1 MSNLFTR
8 RHPLIVTFD
17 GDGAGASGGGNGGGG
32 NGGGEN
38 GGDNGG
44 ENSGNSSYTPPA
56 TQADLDR
63 IVEARLARERDKFK
77 GYDDLKAKAA
87 KWDQLEDEKKTPS
100 EKAIEEARA
109 QAAGETSAKYERRI
123 ASTEIK
129 SIAATVG
136 FLDPADALAVLGD
149 EVPKKDDEIDVDE
162 LKKRVEK
169 LAADKPYLVKEASRK
184 PRTRPTPRAGD
195 QQDDDTANQGGKGK
209 AAAAL
214 RQLGKKR

>member
-1 MSNLFTR
+1 MSNLFSR
-8 RHPLIVTFD
+8 RHPLIVSFD
-17 GDGAGASGGGNGGGG
+17 GDGAGAPGGGNGGGD

-38 GGDNGG
+38 GGGDNGG
-44 ENSGNSSYTPPA
+44 STYTAPA
-56 TQADLDR
+56 TQAELDR

-77 GYDDLKAKAA
+77 GHDDFKAKAA

-100 EKAIEEARA
+100 EKAIEEAKA
-109 QAAGETSAKYERRI
+109 QAAGETSAKYDRRL

-136 FLDPADALAVLGD
+136 FLDPADALVVLGD
-149 EVPKKDDEIDVDE
+149 EVPKKGDEIDVDE

-169 LAADKPYLVKEASRK
+169 LATDKSYLVKEASRK
-184 PRTRPTPRAGD
+184 PRTRPTPRPGE
-195 QQDDDTANQGGKGK
+195 QQQNDDTANQGGKGK

>member
-8 RHPLIVTFD
+8 RHPLIVSFD
-17 GDGAGASGGGNGGGG
+17 GDGAGAPGGGNSGGGNS
-32 NGGGEN
+32 GGEN
-38 GGDNGG
+38 GGGDNAGG
-44 ENSGNSSYTPPA
+44 SSYTPPA

-77 GYDDLKAKAA
+77 GYDDLKAKAE

-169 LAADKPYLVKEASRK
+169 LATDKPYLVKEVSRK

-195 QQDDDTANQGGKGK
+195 QQDDDTANKGGRGK

-214 RQLGKKR
+214 RQLAKNR

>member
-8 RHPLIVTFD
+8 RHPLIASFD
-17 GDGAGASGGGNGGGG
+17 GDGAGAPSGGNS
-32 NGGGEN
+32 GGEDG
-38 GGDNGG
+38 GGDNAGG
-44 ENSGNSSYTPPA
+44 SSYTPPA

-77 GYDDLKAKAA
+77 SYDDFKAKAE

-129 SIAATVG
+129 SLAATVG

-184 PRTRPTPRAGD
+184 PRTRPTPRTGD
-195 QQDDDTANQGGKGK
+195 QQQDDDTANQGGKGK

>member
-8 RHPLIVTFD
+8 RHPLIVSFD
-17 GDGAGASGGGNGGGG
+17 GDGAGAPGGGNS
-32 NGGGEN
+32 GGEN
-38 GGDNGG
+38 GGGDTAGG
-44 ENSGNSSYTPPA
+44 SSYTPPA

-77 GYDDLKAKAA
+77 GYDDFKAKAE

-109 QAAGETSAKYERRI
+109 QAAGQTSAKYERRI

-169 LAADKPYLVKEASRK
+169 LATDKPYLVKEVSRK

-195 QQDDDTANQGGKGK
+195 QQDDDTANKGGRGK

-214 RQLGKKR
+214 RQLAKNR